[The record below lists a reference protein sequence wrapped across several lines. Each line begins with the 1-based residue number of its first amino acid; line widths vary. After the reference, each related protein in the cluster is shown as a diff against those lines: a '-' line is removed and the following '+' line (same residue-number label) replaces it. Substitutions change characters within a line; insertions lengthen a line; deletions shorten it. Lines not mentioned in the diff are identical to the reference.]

1 MTETFHHPLF
11 LVTATVVLAFAF
23 RFAQK
28 MKNGKKTVDEKIH
41 QLYKMVKRKHGL
53 PETIPGALYGCPPHV
68 SEKVY
73 SDEELAVNAA
83 LEEVVRLLLQQQ
95 HGTEEYRHT
104 AARIFEVVPYEIRRE
119 VSPVSREA
127 IIHLLNRQPEHV

>member
-1 MTETFHHPLF
+1 MSETLHHPLF
-11 LVTATVVLAFAF
+11 ILTVTAVLALVF

-28 MKNGKKTVDEKIH
+28 MKDGKKTVDEKIH

-68 SEKVY
+68 SEKIY
-73 SDEELAVNAA
+73 SDEDLAVNAA

-95 HGTEEYRHT
+95 HGTEEYRDT
-104 AARIFEVVPYEIRRE
+104 AARIFEAVPHDIRRE
-119 VSPVSREA
+119 VTPDSREA
-127 IIHLLNRQPEHV
+127 IIHLLNRQH